1 MKINLDKILKTVFGS
16 SDNFILKLGGSCFL
30 SGVLFGALTFY
41 PYYTNT
47 SYRAV
52 NDIASGISSFCF
64 AIGIVLCT
72 TPEKIS
78 QFIFQC
84 LRFSLFLFL
93 FITSLGYWGA
103 AILNNPLPPLPKPSL
118 VTLILAAIILLLCFI
133 YILTIFFI
141 ILKSFKK
148 IIKKIGVFVFNFE
161 SNNRFSKVL
170 QNITAI
176 ILALSGI
183 TAAIWTA
190 SKPVLELI
198 SNLQNIFFPGA

>member
-103 AILNNPLPPLPKPSL
+103 AILNKSIPALPNPSFFSL
-118 VTLILAAIILLLCFI
+118 VIAAIILFVCFI
-133 YILTIFFI
+133 YILTIFFM
-141 ILKSFKK
+141 ILKVFKTILK
-148 IIKKIGVFVFNFE
+148 NICLSIFRFDV
-161 SNNRFSKVL
+161 NNRFIKVL
-170 QNITAI
+170 QSITAI

-190 SKPVLELI
+190 TKPVLELI
-198 SNLQNIFFPGA
+198 TNFQNIFLPGA

>member
-1 MKINLDKILKTVFGS
+1 MEKKFKRILKIIFGS
-16 SDNFILKLGGSCFL
+16 SDDFLLKFGISCFL
-30 SGVLFGALTFY
+30 SGIFFGALMLY

-47 SYRAV
+47 SYQNV
-52 NDIASGISSFCF
+52 NDIASGLSSFCF
-64 AIGIVLCT
+64 AMGIVLCT
-72 TPEKIS
+72 GPEKFT

-84 LRFSLFLFL
+84 FRFIVFLFL
-93 FITSLGYWGA
+93 FIASLGYWGA
-103 AILNNPLPPLPKPSL
+103 AILNNPLPLLPKPSL